1 MDAPQSKEDRKP
13 LKINIDLNVL
23 NHLGIGLYSNTPAV
37 LTEIVANAWD
47 ADALKVVINIAP
59 LKDQITIHDNGC
71 GMSYEELQ
79 EKFLTVGYA
88 RRDKGNAIT
97 PQGRQCMGRKGI
109 GKLAMFS
116 LANTI
121 RLVSRTP
128 DGELNGF
135 IVDVEDLKDK
145 IKIGN
150 EYLPIPITDFE
161 EHELISHG
169 TIITLQELNKQV
181 NKTEGYLRKRI
192 ARRFSVLGS
201 GYNFEVIL
209 NGVPVTLRDRG
220 FYSDIQFLWTFGE
233 YPTELPELCTNLDK
247 KYHYHFAGDLSSGNQ
262 VNGFIA
268 SVVTPEQLRRD
279 KDNNNTITLLA
290 NGRIFEEDIQK
301 RIDDSRVFNS
311 YLVGELQANHLDANE
326 LPDIAVSSRQGVQ
339 ENDLRFKEF
348 IAYIQTRLNE
358 IAKMWDDWRRELGAK
373 QISTEYPAIQ
383 EWLNGLDKAVKPL
396 ASRLIGKT
404 NTFRFTGN
412 PDEQLRQKHEVLKAQ
427 IVAFEK
433 LQVQKNIASIDSID
447 IEKNVSDFREVI
459 VSIEDIEAS
468 MYHDIVRQRLAV
480 IKKLD
485 AHQQDAVKER
495 VVQDHIYEHLWLVD
509 SSWEYKQQPT
519 DFELRLS
526 EYLKQ
531 ECPDSEEGARLDI
544 GYRTT
549 AGRYVVLELKRP
561 GLKVNIDN
569 LISQGEK
576 YSLSLRRYFHE
587 NPGSCPTPGI
597 MPSIDIVFIVDKRPA
612 VPEFSADYTNKKL
625 DNLNAKITTYKDL
638 VKQSTDAY
646 EDFLKASKRVDRVRN
661 IMISLDKV
669 ENGEDQVTETTQ

>member
-1 MDAPQSKEDRKP
+1 MTNNPRKP

-47 ADALKVVINIAP
+47 ADAGRVEIKIQSQ
-59 LKDQITIHDNGC
+59 KDRIVIHDNGC
-71 GMSYEELQ
+71 GMSYEDLQ
-79 EKFLTVGYA
+79 DKFLTVGYP

-97 PQGRQCMGRKGI
+97 PKGRQCMGRKGI

-116 LANTI
+116 LANNI
-121 RLVSRTP
+121 RLVSRTEA
-128 DGELNGF
+128 GELNGF
-135 IVDVEDLKDK
+135 AVNVEDLKQK
-145 IKIGN
+145 IKIGD
-150 EYLPIPITDFE
+150 EYQPTLITDFE
-161 EHELISHG
+161 EHEKITNG
-169 TIITLQELNKQV
+169 TIITLEDLNKQV

-201 GYNFEVIL
+201 GYDFEVIL
-209 NGVPVTLRDRG
+209 NDIPVSLRDRG

-233 YPTELPELCTNLDK
+233 APSDLTSLCTNLVR
-247 KYHYHFAGDLSSGNQ
+247 KYHFDGDLSSGNKI
-262 VNGFIA
+262 NGFIA

-311 YLVGELQANHLDANE
+311 YLVGELQANHLDAND

-339 ENDLRFKEF
+339 ENDHRFREF
-348 IAYIQTRLNE
+348 IAYIQTRLND
-358 IAKMWDDWRRELGAK
+358 IARMWDDWRRELGAQ

-383 EWLNGLDKAVKPL
+383 EWLDGLDKGVRPL
-396 ASRLIGKT
+396 ATRLIGKT

-447 IEKNVSDFREVI
+447 IEKNVADFRNVI

-485 AHQQDAVKER
+485 EHQQDAVKER

-509 SSWEYKQQPT
+509 SSWEYKQEPT

-526 EYLKQ
+526 EYLKK

-561 GLKVNIDN
+561 GLRVNLDD

-576 YSLSLRRYFHE
+576 YALSLRRYFHE
-587 NPGSCPTPGI
+587 NPGSSPTPGFT
-597 MPSIDIVFIVDKRPA
+597 PSIDIVFIVDKRPA
-612 VPEFSADYTNKKL
+612 MPEFNADYINKKL
-625 DNLNAKITTYKDL
+625 DNLNAKITTYRDL
-638 VKQSTDAY
+638 VKQATDAY
-646 EDFLKASKRVDRVRN
+646 EDFLKASKRVDRVKN
-661 IMISLDKV
+661 IMINL
-669 ENGEDQVTETTQ
+669 DQVESGEPQTASA